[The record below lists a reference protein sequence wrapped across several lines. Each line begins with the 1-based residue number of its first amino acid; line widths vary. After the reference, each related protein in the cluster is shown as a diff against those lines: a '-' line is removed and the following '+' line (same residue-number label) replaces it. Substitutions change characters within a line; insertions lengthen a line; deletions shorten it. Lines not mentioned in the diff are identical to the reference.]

1 MAKLFGFSIDDK
13 QNKSPSVISPVPQT
27 NEDGVDNYISSG
39 FYGQY
44 VDIEGVFKTEHD
56 LIRRYR
62 EMSLHP
68 ECDGAIEDVVNE
80 AIVSDLYD
88 SPVEIELS
96 NLNASEGLKKK
107 IREEFKYLKEILD
120 FDRKS
125 HEIFRNWYVD
135 GRVYYLKVIDIKNPQ
150 AGIQE
155 LRYIDPLKMKYIR
168 QEKKDP
174 NKVDNGY
181 VKIGGKNEDISNGPE
196 FEEYFQYTPSPSTTY
211 GLNAMSRGSAKSVKI
226 AKDAVTYCTSGLVDR
241 NKNTVLSYLHKAIK
255 ALNQLRMIE
264 DSLVIYR
271 LSRAPERRIFY
282 IDVGNLPKVKA
293 EQYLKEVMSRYRN
306 KLVYNAATGEVRDD
320 RKFMSMLED
329 FWLPRR
335 EGGRGTEI
343 TTLPGGQNL
352 GELADIE
359 YFQKKLYR
367 ALGVP
372 ESRIAADG
380 GFNLGRSSEILR
392 DELKFAKFV
401 GRLRKRFAQMFNDML
416 KTQLILKNIVS
427 PDDWEVMR
435 DHIQYD
441 FLYDNQFAELKESEM
456 LQSRL
461 GNLAQIEPF
470 IGKYY
475 STEYVRKRVLRQT
488 DQEIIEI
495 DTQIEDEIQKGIIPD
510 PSTVDPITG
519 QPLPQPEEQVPQEGM
534 PGEGSG
540 MAGMGSDPMQMGE
553 VPMDPS
559 IDADAA
565 KIDANYQKD
574 TKKAEL

>member
-1 MAKLFGFSIDDK
+1 MAKLFGFSIEDSQK
-13 QNKSPSVISPVPQT
+13 KSPSVVSPVPQT
-27 NEDGVDNYISSG
+27 NEDGVDNYIASG

-44 VDIEGVFKTEHD
+44 LDIEGVYRSEHD

-62 EMSLHP
+62 EMALHP

-96 NLNASEGLKKK
+96 NLNASEKLKKT

-135 GRVYYLKVIDIKNPQ
+135 GRVYYLKVIDLKNPQ
-150 AGIQE
+150 AGIQD
-155 LRYIDPLKMKYIR
+155 LRYIDPMKMKYIR
-168 QEKKDP
+168 QEKKTDRR
-174 NKVDNGY
+174 NIANLNLVRNGQNTP
-181 VKIGGKNEDISNGPE
+181 VVEPE
-196 FEEYFQYTPSPSTTY
+196 IEEYFLYTPKPNYPSGMVAGGGAT
-211 GLNAMSRGSAKSVKI
+211 
-226 AKDAVTYCTSGLVDR
+226 KDAVKFAKDTITYCSSGLVDR
-241 NKNTVLSYLHKAIK
+241 NKGTVLSYLHKAIK

-306 KLVYNAATGEVRDD
+306 KLVYDANTGEVRDD

-352 GELADIE
+352 GELTDVE

-372 ESRIAADG
+372 ESRIASDG

-401 GRLRKRFAQMFNDML
+401 GRLRKRFANMFSDML

-427 PDDWEVMR
+427 PEDWDKIN

-456 LQSRL
+456 LNERL
-461 GNLAQIEPF
+461 GLVATMEPY
-470 IGKYY
+470 IGKYF
-475 STEYVRKRVLRQT
+475 SVEYVRKKVLRQT
-488 DQEIIEI
+488 DQEIIDI
-495 DTQIEDEIQKGIIPD
+495 DAQIEKEIGEGIIPD
-510 PSTVDPITG
+510 PSAVDPITG
-519 QPLPQPEEQVPQEGM
+519 EPLPQG
-534 PGEGSG
+534 GE
-540 MAGMGSDPMQMGE
+540 MGPMGE
-553 VPMDPS
+553 VPQEPDLDKQGAVT
-559 IDADAA
+559 DAQL
-565 KIDANYQKD
+565 QKD
-574 TKKAEL
+574 VKTAEI